1 MFAATGVDS
10 LWSVAVIDLEQIRH
24 RLAGYTPSLRPTDGM
39 GLAGVTVV
47 LRESSDATA
56 KGGGLE
62 LLLIER
68 ATREGDPW
76 SGHMAFPG
84 GRAEPSDPSLQKTA
98 EREALEEVGIGLANA
113 HYIGRLD
120 DLGGRAAA
128 SSKMVVSAYVYH
140 MTDHATIEI
149 DQDEVADAFWVSLD
163 HLVHPDNHVRYPMQ
177 YGEHEIVFPGI
188 SVGARKD
195 LVVWGL
201 TYRFLEGFFEIIG
214 SPLFDHG
221 IPLPEEFASASDS

>member
-1 MFAATGVDS
+1 M
-10 LWSVAVIDLEQIRH
+10 LDLDNIRH
-24 RLAGYTPSLRPTDGM
+24 CLAGYTPQLRPTDGM
-39 GLAGVTVV
+39 GLAGVTIV
-47 LRESSDATA
+47 LRDDAAGSSH
-56 KGGGLE
+56 GGPE
-62 LLLIER
+62 MLLIER

-84 GRAEPSDPSLQKTA
+84 GRAEPGDPSLQKTA

-113 HYIGRLD
+113 QYIGRLD

-128 SSKMVVSAYVYH
+128 TNKMLVSAYVYH
-140 MTDHATIEI
+140 LANPGRLELDRN
-149 DQDEVADAFWVSLD
+149 EVADAFWVPLA

-177 YGEHEIVFPGI
+177 YGEHELVFPGI
-188 SVGARKD
+188 HVGDRDD

-201 TYRFLEGFFEIIG
+201 TYRFLEGFFEIIE

-221 IPLPEEFASASDS
+221 IPDPEGFSSATE